1 MPIYEY
7 RCEDCG
13 TKFEKLVR
21 RVSEAPE
28 LACPAC
34 GQHHL
39 KQELSTFAA
48 HASGGSKTSDAPVC
62 PCPSDS
68 VLSEAA
74 KRSGGRLLSAPR
86 RLRLIADSSVTNL

>member
-21 RVSEAPE
+21 RQGEAPGIE
-28 LACPAC
+28 CPSC
-34 GQHHL
+34 GQKHL

-48 HASGGSKTSDAPVC
+48 HAGGNSRSDDMPVC
-62 PCPSDS
+62 P
-68 VLSEAA
+68 
-74 KRSGGRLLSAPR
+74 SGRCSNPGMCGM
-86 RLRLIADSSVTNL
+86 N

>member
-21 RVSEAPE
+21 GSAGAAAIE
-28 LACPAC
+28 CPSC
-34 GQHHL
+34 GQKHL

-48 HASGGSKTSDAPVC
+48 HATGLNAAEPPKPPSCPNAGQCGNAGMCGGPNY
-62 PCPSDS
+62 
-68 VLSEAA
+68 L
-74 KRSGGRLLSAPR
+74 
-86 RLRLIADSSVTNL
+86 

>member
-21 RVSEAPE
+21 RSPGAPAVE
-28 LACPAC
+28 CPSC
-34 GQHHL
+34 GQKHL

-48 HASGGSKTSDAPVC
+48 HTNGGSQSPEMPAC
-62 PCPSDS
+62 PN
-68 VLSEAA
+68 
-74 KRSGGRLLSAPR
+74 GGPCG
-86 RLRLIADSSVTNL
+86 NPGMCGMNFN

>member
-21 RVSEAPE
+21 RPAESNGIE
-28 LACPAC
+28 CPSC
-34 GQHHL
+34 GQTHL

-48 HASGGSKTSDAPVC
+48 LPGGNTKSAEMPSCASGECRTPGVC
-62 PCPSDS
+62 
-68 VLSEAA
+68 
-74 KRSGGRLLSAPR
+74 GM
-86 RLRLIADSSVTNL
+86 NMN

>member
-21 RVSEAPE
+21 RNPEAPGIE
-28 LACPAC
+28 CPSC
-34 GQHHL
+34 GQKHL

-48 HASGGSKTSDAPVC
+48 HATGLNAAEPPRPPSCPNGG
-62 PCPSDS
+62 PCHNPGMCGGPSY
-68 VLSEAA
+68 L
-74 KRSGGRLLSAPR
+74 
-86 RLRLIADSSVTNL
+86 